1 MNEYPEYTVYYPISL
16 ALDDTVYSSVSCR
29 IVSLEPVPDGERRK
43 GDKWPLW
50 RLKSV
55 GVFTGYAP
63 GLCLDRSSRISAPG
77 GATYE
82 YRDFPRLAAKMANDE
97 LERILGAL

>member
-1 MNEYPEYTVYYPISL
+1 MNEYPEYTVYYPTSL
-16 ALDDTVYSSVSCR
+16 ALDDTEYSSASFR

-50 RLKSV
+50 RLKSD
-55 GVFTGYAP
+55 GVFAAY